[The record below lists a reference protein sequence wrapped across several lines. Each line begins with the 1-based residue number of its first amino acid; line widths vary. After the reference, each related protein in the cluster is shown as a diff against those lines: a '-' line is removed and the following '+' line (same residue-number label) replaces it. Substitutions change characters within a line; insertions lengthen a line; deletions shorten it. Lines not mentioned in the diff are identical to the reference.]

1 MKVSQSIA
9 AKFLMSLTHMC
20 LILGSCSNVQEKLNG
35 LKEAVEALC
44 EGTSVAIPTVR
55 NTWTSVPITSI
66 GSTNLRHPNTFSFVI
81 PSVIP
86 SAAKNVLIYAILS
99 SGGANIGITLHLKVF
114 TQDGSNKRFE
124 KYLYLLSYYQ
134 NAVNTNSD
142 NMWFP
147 MPSNRRIYMTVDRDV
162 GAHCGAQLFAIG
174 YN

>member
-1 MKVSQSIA
+1 MY
-9 AKFLMSLTHMC
+9 

-44 EGTSVAIPTVR
+44 EGTSVSIPTVR

-66 GSTNLRHPNTFSFVI
+66 GSTNLQHPNTFSFVI

-86 SAAKNVLIYAILS
+86 STAKNVLIYALMHC
-99 SGGANIGITLHLKVF
+99 GQANRGTELHLKVF

-124 KYLYLLSYYQ
+124 KYLYMFSWNQ
-134 NAVNTNSD
+134 NAINTNSD

-147 MPSNRRIYMTVDRDV
+147 MPINRI
-162 GAHCGAQLFAIG
+162 
-174 YN
+174 